1 MINYII
7 TIFSY
12 YIKGEYEMDYTIVRN
27 RHYYEV
33 LDMDGNFVS
42 SEDSYSDA
50 LITIEELRGVS
61 KDGST
66 QCSKDRS

>member
-1 MINYII
+1 
-7 TIFSY
+7 
-12 YIKGEYEMDYTIVRN
+12 MDYTIVRN